1 VIQPDVE
8 ASEALRYDVLHLL
21 AETVFASAAQLAVV
35 LDREPAEVLEALSVL
50 AREDAVARAA
60 VEADVDH
67 DAVWHLGRWSDIV
80 LDRLADHS
88 SRTPQPRFS
97 LAIEVGEADS
107 QALDTTAHALGGS
120 QHMCVLRPS
129 LTGITR
135 GIRTPELGVTVRAT
149 DWPSAEVRARQIVV
163 RLRVAAGLRQRP
175 QGRAVALSVA
185 E

>member
-1 VIQPDVE
+1 
-8 ASEALRYDVLHLL
+8 
-21 AETVFASAAQLAVV
+21 
-35 LDREPAEVLEALSVL
+35 
-50 AREDAVARAA
+50 VARAT

-67 DAVWHLGRWSDIV
+67 DAAWHLGRWSDIA
-80 LDRLADHS
+80 LGRLADYS

-107 QALDTTAHALGGS
+107 EALDTAAHVLGG

-129 LTGITR
+129 LTGISR
-135 GIRTPELGVTVRAT
+135 AIRTPELGVTLRAP

-163 RLRVAAGLRQRP
+163 RLRVAAGLRQRS